1 MQQIMDSHYMYM
13 KLIMIKSPN
22 GMKKLIAGLITT
34 LLLLVL
40 NPVASQATADKN
52 ANAAAIN
59 KNEEFERAEVL
70 LNRLEEIKE
79 MDVSVMSPSQ
89 KSELQQEV
97 KTIQNDLRG
106 LSGGVYISATALIII
121 LLLLIVLT

>member
-1 MQQIMDSHYMYM
+1 
-13 KLIMIKSPN
+13 
-22 GMKKLIAGLITT
+22 MKKLIAGLITT
-34 LLLLVL
+34 LMLLVL
-40 NPVASQATADKN
+40 NPVASHATADKN
-52 ANAAAIN
+52 VNAAAVN
-59 KNEEFERAEVL
+59 KNEELERAEVL
-70 LNRLEEIKE
+70 LNRLDEIKE

>member
-1 MQQIMDSHYMYM
+1 
-13 KLIMIKSPN
+13 
-22 GMKKLIAGLITT
+22 MKKVIAGLITA
-34 LLLLVL
+34 LMLMIL
-40 NPVASQATADKN
+40 NPVASHATADKL
-52 ANAAAIN
+52 ANATAVN
-59 KNEEFERAEVL
+59 KNEEVERAEVL
-70 LNRLEEIKE
+70 LKRLDEIKE

-106 LSGGVYISATALIII
+106 LSGGVYISATAIIII